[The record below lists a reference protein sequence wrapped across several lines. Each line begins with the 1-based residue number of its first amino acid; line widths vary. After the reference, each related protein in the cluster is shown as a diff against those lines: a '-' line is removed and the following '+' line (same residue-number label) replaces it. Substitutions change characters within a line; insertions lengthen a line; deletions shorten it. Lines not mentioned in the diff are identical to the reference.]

1 MSIAKVH
8 TGEVSSA
15 TRWKDYL
22 ELCKPRVVALMLFT
36 TFVGM
41 LLAAPGHVD
50 WNPMIF
56 GILGIALMS
65 GSAAAIN
72 HLADRH
78 IDALMARTQFRPLPR
93 GNIDSQ
99 SVLVFAT
106 TLGMLG
112 MSILILRVNMLTAIL
127 TLVSLVG
134 YAVVYTLYLKH
145 ATPQNI
151 VIGGAAGATPPLLG
165 WTAVTGQVD
174 SGALLLFL
182 IIFTW
187 TPPHFWALAL
197 YRKEEYSRVGVPM
210 LPVTHGDDYTRL
222 QITLYTVLLSLVT
235 VLPYLTGMTG
245 IVYLAAALIL
255 DGIFLYYVL
264 ALQIK
269 RSRPLAIKT
278 FVYSIVY
285 LMLIFT
291 ALLVDHYLTML
302 NVNLVI

>member
-8 TGEVSSA
+8 TGEVSSS
-15 TRWKDYL
+15 TRWQDYF

-36 TFVGM
+36 AFVGM
-41 LLAAPGHVD
+41 LLAAPGHVG
-50 WNPMIF
+50 WNPLIF
-56 GILGIALMS
+56 GTLGIALMA

-93 GNIDSQ
+93 GHMDTR

-112 MSILILRVNMLTAIL
+112 MSILILRVNMLTAAL

-197 YRKEEYSRVGVPM
+197 YRKDEYARVANPTKRCAM
-210 LPVTHGDDYTRL
+210 T
-222 QITLYTVLLSLVT
+222 ITGFSCRVT
-235 VLPYLTGMTG
+235 VHIPNM
-245 IVYLAAALIL
+245 A
-255 DGIFLYYVL
+255 
-264 ALQIK
+264 
-269 RSRPLAIKT
+269 
-278 FVYSIVY
+278 
-285 LMLIFT
+285 
-291 ALLVDHYLTML
+291 
-302 NVNLVI
+302 